1 MRSMTGFALARREG
15 EWGELALE
23 LRAVNHRYLDL
34 KISLPETLRALENP
48 LRERLRAGLARGR
61 IEAQLSWRAA
71 AGAGFA
77 VNEALM
83 RETISAART
92 ARTLAAETQDD
103 VPLITD
109 ALSLLAWPGVVEPP
123 VAATDTLLSVLEA
136 LCDEAMAGLVA
147 AREREG
153 AAMAT
158 ALAQRLDRLEA
169 CVAAIAEHLPA
180 VKTALKSRLA
190 ARLEALG
197 EAVDAARVA
206 QEAAVMIVR
215 QDVGEELDRL
225 AAHAVEARRLLGA
238 DKPVGRRLDF
248 LMQELGRES
257 GTLASKAGDLEINRR
272 ALDCRVLVEDMREQ
286 VQNIE

>member
-34 KISLPETLRALENP
+34 KISLPETLRALEDS
-48 LRERLRAGLARGR
+48 LRERLRSGLARGR
-61 IEAQLSWRAA
+61 VEVQLRWRAP

-77 VNEALM
+77 VNEALARDVIQAARRLE
-83 RETISAART
+83 RETQT
-92 ARTLAAETQDD
+92 DMPLAA
-103 VPLITD
+103 D

-123 VAATDTLLSVLEA
+123 VAVTDTLLPVVSALSEEA
-136 LCDEAMAGLVA
+136 IAGLVA

-153 AAMAT
+153 AALAA
-158 ALAQRLDRLEA
+158 ALVQRIDRLDA
-169 CVAAIAEHLPA
+169 CVAAIAGHLPT
-180 VKTALKSRLA
+180 VKTELKSRLT

-197 EAVDAARVA
+197 ENVDAARVA
-206 QEAAVMIVR
+206 QEAAVLIVR
-215 QDVGEELDRL
+215 QDVNEELDRL
-225 AAHAVEARRLLGA
+225 AAHAVEVRRLLGA

-248 LMQELGRES
+248 LMQELGREA
-257 GTLASKAGDLEINRR
+257 GTLVSKAGDLETNRQ
-272 ALDCRVLVEDMREQ
+272 ALDCRVLVEEMREQ

>member
-61 IEAQLSWRAA
+61 IEAQLRWRAA
-71 AGAGFA
+71 AGMGLA
-77 VNEALM
+77 VNDVLVSDVMQAARGLA
-83 RETISAART
+83 RETQTDIP
-92 ARTLAAETQDD
+92 LATD
-103 VPLITD
+103 V
-109 ALSLLAWPGVVEPP
+109 LSLLAWPGVVQPP
-123 VAATDTLLSVLEA
+123 VVATDALLPVLEA
-136 LCDEAMAGLVA
+136 LSEEVIGGLVA

-153 AAMAT
+153 AALSD
-158 ALAQRLDRLEA
+158 ALNRRLDRLED
-169 CVAAIAEHLPA
+169 CVATIVARLPE
-180 VKTALKSRLA
+180 VKTGLKSRLE

-197 EAVDAARVA
+197 ESVEAGRVA
-206 QEAAVMIVR
+206 QEAALLVVR
-215 QDVGEELDRL
+215 QDVDEELDRL
-225 AAHAVEARRLLGA
+225 AAHAREVRRLLGA

-248 LMQELGRES
+248 LMQELGREA
-257 GTLASKAGDLEINRR
+257 GTLASKAGDMEINRR
-272 ALDCRVLVEDMREQ
+272 ALDCRVLIEEMREQ